1 MCSFRSHSLFRV
13 IPKYLNV
20 YFNLSFLY
28 LFIFLFLSSNYYCH
42 VFFFFFSPLWYFF
55 LCFHFSAFSYSF
67 SYCVYIS
74 YCCNVIHK
82 AIKMGIPIS
91 ILPYK
96 LHITFSPIFVI
107 FAVIAQGIMG
117 PYVVPYFTTSLI
129 SIFFVSLC
137 TGLDES
143 TSQ

>member
-1 MCSFRSHSLFRV
+1 
-13 IPKYLNV
+13 
-20 YFNLSFLY
+20 
-28 LFIFLFLSSNYYCH
+28 
-42 VFFFFFSPLWYFF
+42 
-55 LCFHFSAFSYSF
+55 
-67 SYCVYIS
+67 
-74 YCCNVIHK
+74 
-82 AIKMGIPIS
+82 MGIPIS

-117 PYVVPYFTTSLI
+117 PYVVPYFTTSLV